1 MIRLFYI
8 LTIIFIGHGIFNV
21 SSDKMNFYN
30 WYEAFILII
39 LDKFIIAEIPS
50 YSRLLILLYFIFLT
64 ILSIRKLNL
73 LKIDYGLVE

>member
-1 MIRLFYI
+1 MIILFYI

>member
-8 LTIIFIGHGIFNV
+8 LTIIFIGHGIFNIT
-21 SSDKMNFYN
+21 SDKMNFYN
-30 WYEAFILII
+30 WYEAFVLII

-50 YSRLLILLYFIFLT
+50 YSRLLILLYFIFLN

-73 LKIDYGLVE
+73 LKIDYDLVE

>member
-30 WYEAFILII
+30 WYEAFILIV

>member
-73 LKIDYGLVE
+73 LKIDYNLVE

>member
-50 YSRLLILLYFIFLT
+50 YIRLLILLYFIFLT

-73 LKIDYGLVE
+73 LKIDYDLLK

>member
-21 SSDKMNFYN
+21 YSDKMNFYN

>member
-21 SSDKMNFYN
+21 SSDKINFYN

>member
-21 SSDKMNFYN
+21 SSDKINFYN

-73 LKIDYGLVE
+73 LKIDYDLVE

>member
-30 WYEAFILII
+30 WYESFVLII
-39 LDKFIIAEIPS
+39 IDKFIIAEIPS
-50 YSRLLILLYFIFLT
+50 YIRLLILLYFIFLT

-73 LKIDYGLVE
+73 LKIDYDLLE

>member
-21 SSDKMNFYN
+21 YSDKMNFYN

-39 LDKFIIAEIPS
+39 LDKFIIAGIPS
-50 YSRLLILLYFIFLT
+50 YIRLLILLYFLFLT
-64 ILSIRKLNL
+64 ILSNRKLNL
-73 LKIDYGLVE
+73 LKIDYNLVE

>member
-8 LTIIFIGHGIFNV
+8 LTIIFIGHGILNIATA
-21 SSDKMNFYN
+21 KMNFYN
-30 WYEAFILII
+30 WYEAFVLII
-39 LDKFIIAEIPS
+39 LDKFIIAGIPS

-73 LKIDYGLVE
+73 LKIDYDLVK

>member
-73 LKIDYGLVE
+73 LKIDYDLLK

>member
-30 WYEAFILII
+30 WYEAFVLII
-39 LDKFIIAEIPS
+39 IDKFIIAEIPS

-64 ILSIRKLNL
+64 ILAIRKLNL
-73 LKIDYGLVE
+73 LKIDYDMLE